1 MLTDK
6 GSDFWGVLAAMTTW
20 GDRWLADATGLPITL
35 HHNECGHDIR
45 RFVDRLTSQ
54 VYLRDSVVMEWTG
67 ARYVDAPTVEASTWI
82 NGTAE
87 QVWQVVSD
95 VELMP
100 TLSGELQSA
109 TWCDGCTGPGVGH
122 KFIGHNKH
130 DAMGEWSTTSYI
142 VECEPPRVFAWAVQD
157 SANPTSSW
165 RFTLEPAAGG
175 TTLRQWMQ
183 MGPAPSGLSIAIERM
198 PELEQK
204 IVFVRL
210 RELESSITNTLAA
223 IKQRIESCAPRPQ

>member
-1 MLTDK
+1 
-6 GSDFWGVLAAMTTW
+6 
-20 GDRWLADATGLPITL
+20 
-35 HHNECGHDIR
+35 
-45 RFVDRLTSQ
+45 
-54 VYLRDSVVMEWTG
+54 MEWTG

-122 KFIGHNKH
+122 KFVGHNKH